1 MLSLMFASPHKFKND
16 PKFIGLAKSIFT
28 DELYKN
34 LDLKPLKYLESMDK
48 LFPPFLSFH
57 LRELYLRKNLSF
69 EANKGNFL
77 VFKQI
82 NDEYLQEYFSFLM
95 ENHVDPKLISPYL

>member
-1 MLSLMFASPHKFKND
+1 
-16 PKFIGLAKSIFT
+16 
-28 DELYKN
+28 
-34 LDLKPLKYLESMDK
+34 
-48 LFPPFLSFH
+48 
-57 LRELYLRKNLSF
+57 
-69 EANKGNFL
+69 L